1 MKLMRNV
8 ILFGLN
14 LFVCSSVLLAAELPS
29 YKAIEMQI
37 NDAKKLDKNDS
48 NNALVKHL
56 EETRSLLEK
65 IAQQKND
72 NEDLTKEI
80 KGASVALGISQANI
94 EKLKNVIVP
103 TVDMLEKSSIGDLQ
117 KALTS
122 LETELE
128 MIQTELTTINGNLVA
143 QNAVPDKA
151 QLALADNATRRQMIN
166 AALGNTNLS
175 SAEKVKFETELT
187 LLDLQNGYNYDLLRG
202 TEELTTLYN
211 SQLDEKKLA
220 QQNMLSKLANLQ
232 MAINR
237 KLVEDSKNKVEQAE
251 QSQQQVKAD
260 TNPLIVKEL
269 AFNTKISQE
278 LLKQTTDMSQLS
290 QDNLRIKN
298 VLENLQQTQRNI
310 DE

>member
-8 ILFGLN
+8 ILFWLN

-29 YKAIEMQI
+29 YKVIEMQI

-80 KGASVALGISQANI
+80 KGASVALGISQMNI
-94 EKLKNVIVP
+94 EKLKNIIVP

-117 KALTS
+117 KALAS
-122 LETELE
+122 LEAELE

-143 QNAVPDKA
+143 QNTVPDKA

-202 TEELTTLYN
+202 TEELTTLYD

-220 QQNMLSKLANLQ
+220 Q
-232 MAINR
+232 
-237 KLVEDSKNKVEQAE
+237 
-251 QSQQQVKAD
+251 
-260 TNPLIVKEL
+260 
-269 AFNTKISQE
+269 
-278 LLKQTTDMSQLS
+278 
-290 QDNLRIKN
+290 
-298 VLENLQQTQRNI
+298 
-310 DE
+310 